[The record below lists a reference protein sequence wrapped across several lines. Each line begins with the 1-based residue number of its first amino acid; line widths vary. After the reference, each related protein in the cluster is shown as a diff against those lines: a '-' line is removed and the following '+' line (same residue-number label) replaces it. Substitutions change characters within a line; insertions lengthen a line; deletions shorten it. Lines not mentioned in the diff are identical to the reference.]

1 MPGVGHLP
9 GWDYFFQTFLPFGH
23 GVSPPGEVWDACAA
37 CSKAGP
43 VMGLRPPI
51 CCQTPLCGFGPPA
64 SAMPPG
70 GKARISFADG
80 SAKPRPAHDF
90 RSCYYVTTPAPLA
103 SPPKHPKRK
112 FSDFL
117 ERRGL
122 AARAAG
128 ASFPRCAQSGDLPP
142 RRVNAIARFRFGHN
156 PLQPNIQTMFYAL
169 KHVQWIK
176 LLRTKIKT
184 HRQVHSRIP
193 VDMIRSRLHVA
204 FPKYRRQIQGKDGLG
219 KCDRLALA
227 PD

>member
-1 MPGVGHLP
+1 ML
-9 GWDYFFQTFLPFGH
+9 
-23 GVSPPGEVWDACAA
+23 
-37 CSKAGP
+37 
-43 VMGLRPPI
+43 LRHHS
-51 CCQTPLCGFGPPA
+51 G
-64 SAMPPG
+64 
-70 GKARISFADG
+70 
-80 SAKPRPAHDF
+80 
-90 RSCYYVTTPAPLA
+90 PLA

-193 VDMIRSRLHVA
+193 VGMIRSRLHVA
-204 FPKYRRQIQGKDGLG
+204 FQKYRRQIQGKDGLG

-227 PD
+227 PDRVEYSSGITTLTDSGRKSRFCVNATDRHLPQTENAPSWQFFNTPSSPRPPNNYLHNFRMFHQFSCRLPKTRREPREQSLAIPAFRRL

>member
-1 MPGVGHLP
+1 
-9 GWDYFFQTFLPFGH
+9 
-23 GVSPPGEVWDACAA
+23 
-37 CSKAGP
+37 
-43 VMGLRPPI
+43 MGLRP
-51 CCQTPLCGFGPPA
+51 LLGPPCI
-64 SAMPPG
+64 PPE
-70 GKARISFADG
+70 A
-80 SAKPRPAHDF
+80 
-90 RSCYYVTTPAPLA
+90 
-103 SPPKHPKRK
+103 PPKKSFQLP
-112 FSDFL
+112 L
-117 ERRGL
+117 NGEGN
-122 AARAAG
+122 AAIAAG

-156 PLQPNIQTMFYAL
+156 PLQLNIQTMFYAL